1 MTNKTYIEA
10 ITFEEIIKQ
19 ALEQKEEIAESF
31 LETIKR
37 YGLDYSYFT
46 LIVDFKEYEDNK
58 YYLIFIVDTEYVNGY
73 SNGFNLKLMTFCQD
87 DYTENELTK
96 DLIIGLLE
104 KRLDKLK
111 QMTSLNK

>member
-1 MTNKTYIEA
+1 M
-10 ITFEEIIKQ
+10 
-19 ALEQKEEIAESF
+19 
-31 LETIKR
+31 
-37 YGLDYSYFT
+37 
-46 LIVDFKEYEDNK
+46 
-58 YYLIFIVDTEYVNGY
+58 NGS
-73 SNGFNLKLMTFCQD
+73 SNGFNIKLMTFCQD